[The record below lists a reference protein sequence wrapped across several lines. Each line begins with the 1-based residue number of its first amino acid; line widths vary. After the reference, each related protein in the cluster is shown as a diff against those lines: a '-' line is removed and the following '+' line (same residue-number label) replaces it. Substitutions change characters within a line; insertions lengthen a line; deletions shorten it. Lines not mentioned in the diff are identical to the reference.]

1 MDSTPTCRACWA
13 RTPRD
18 EGLDGRV
25 VRVRP
30 LAPVAVLDN
39 HGITG
44 GQWIRTRFVPIV
56 LGAVIVGALLGMA
69 RGAMNAVFF
78 GIQGMLVGGGGGYL
92 ATRFGRSDPERFWL
106 IGQRFWL
113 GVGVI
118 LAFTTANLVAASA
131 AHAGPIDTPL
141 YWLTEVVD
149 GFVREPFLSV
159 TRTWSASGAMTGTW
173 WIIFTVVDAALL
185 LFLFVGGSA
194 AGLGDAERPAAPE
207 SPARTSSARNA
218 AVAVAVLIA
227 AGAALY
233 AYAPWRQQENPYS
246 LENAKRIRQ
255 LAGQWKMDGG
265 HGVFADTD
273 EELRFSLKA
282 VGYNTLVGA
291 PAGGGRYRMSIDQG
305 DDYRGMPET
314 IVSVALGVIPSGSE
328 NRSTHCKS
336 KLSTRRNCIAWPD
349 SGPSSVYT
357 NSPKRPLRSGRCFR
371 T

>member
-1 MDSTPTCRACWA
+1 M
-13 RTPRD
+13 RD

-30 LAPVAVLDN
+30 LAPLAVLDN

-92 ATRFGRSDPERFWL
+92 ATRFGRSDPDRFWL

>member
-1 MDSTPTCRACWA
+1 MICSTCRQPNPDEAPTCCGCGVALPSTA
-13 RTPRD
+13 ASP
-18 EGLDGRV
+18 
-25 VRVRP
+25 
-30 LAPVAVLDN
+30 PVTSAVLDN
-39 HGITG
+39 RSITG

-78 GIQGMLVGGGGGYL
+78 GIQGMLVGG
-92 ATRFGRSDPERFWL
+92 F
-106 IGQRFWL
+106 I
-113 GVGVI
+113 
-118 LAFTTANLVAASA
+118 
-131 AHAGPIDTPL
+131 
-141 YWLTEVVD
+141 
-149 GFVREPFLSV
+149 REPFLSV
-159 TRTWSASGAMTGTW
+159 TRSGSASGAMTGTW

-357 NSPKRPLRSGRCFR
+357 NSPKRPLRCGRCFR

>member
-1 MDSTPTCRACWA
+1 MICSTCRQPNPDEAPTCCGCGVALPSTA
-13 RTPRD
+13 ASP
-18 EGLDGRV
+18 
-25 VRVRP
+25 
-30 LAPVAVLDN
+30 PVTSAVLDN
-39 HGITG
+39 RSITG

-78 GIQGMLVGGGGGYL
+78 GIQGMLVGGGGGFL
-92 ATRFGRSDPERFWL
+92 ATRFGRSDPERFWS

-113 GVGVI
+113 GVGVM

-131 AHAGPIDTPL
+131 AHAGPL
-141 YWLTEVVD
+141 
-149 GFVREPFLSV
+149 
-159 TRTWSASGAMTGTW
+159 
-173 WIIFTVVDAALL
+173 
-185 LFLFVGGSA
+185 
-194 AGLGDAERPAAPE
+194 
-207 SPARTSSARNA
+207 
-218 AVAVAVLIA
+218 
-227 AGAALY
+227 
-233 AYAPWRQQENPYS
+233 
-246 LENAKRIRQ
+246 
-255 LAGQWKMDGG
+255 
-265 HGVFADTD
+265 
-273 EELRFSLKA
+273 
-282 VGYNTLVGA
+282 
-291 PAGGGRYRMSIDQG
+291 DQG